1 MYNSNEKF
9 VHFKIF
15 KASGTQSNSWDCKI
29 NFQIK
34 YVMYNIFHAKSTKPL
49 KFISH
54 AKKSTNFW
62 IQANYRSWIMK
73 AVLLSVISY
82 DIHYSLN
89 TISSLQENAQSRLP
103 ITYYGEETFK
113 SIPGF

>member
-49 KFISH
+49 KFISNQQ
-54 AKKSTNFW
+54 TFG
-62 IQANYRSWIMK
+62 YRLIIG
-73 AVLLSVISY
+73 VGL
-82 DIHYSLN
+82 
-89 TISSLQENAQSRLP
+89 
-103 ITYYGEETFK
+103 
-113 SIPGF
+113 